1 MFPGFIQIL
10 SKKLDKMT
18 RHDERNSF
26 FQLYV
31 DFLKRDE
38 LSFKTYG
45 DVDGGVDHQID
56 HLQIRPQ
63 IQTEVIFYF
72 V

>member
-1 MFPGFIQIL
+1 
-10 SKKLDKMT
+10 MT
-18 RHDERNSF
+18 KETVF

-63 IQTEVIFYF
+63 IQTEVIFCF